1 MLSVDRDALL
11 CDLAETYHIFDLRA
25 LPVVTLAAL
34 SFGLR
39 DDSRIKMKMAG
50 MVYVSPVILQ
60 AEIVDNLALIRYSLC
75 MKEHSPLPEFYT
87 DIISGKKQSEQAAR
101 ANKQKDTKY
110 LSVRNAILDDVRSRL
125 NEDINNG

>member
-1 MLSVDRDALL
+1 MMHADRDALL
-11 CDLAETYHIFDLRA
+11 CDLAETYHVYDLKA
-25 LPVVTLAAL
+25 LPVQTLAAL

-39 DDSRIKMKMAG
+39 DDSRIKMKLSG

-87 DIISGKKQSEQAAR
+87 DIISGKKQAEQAAR

>member
-1 MLSVDRDALL
+1 MMRADRDALL
-11 CDLAETYHIFDLRA
+11 CDLAETYHVYDLKA
-25 LPVVTLAAL
+25 LPVQTLAAL

-39 DDSRIKMKMAG
+39 DDSRIKMKLSG

-87 DIISGKKQSEQAAR
+87 DIISGKKQAEQAAR

>member
-39 DDSRIKMKMAG
+39 DDSRIKMKLTG
-50 MVYVSPVILQ
+50 IEYVPNYILL
-60 AEIVDNLALIRYSLC
+60 ASIADNLKMLRYNLLS
-75 MKEHSPLPEFYT
+75 EEGDPPPPLYT
-87 DIISGKKQSEQAAR
+87 DIIFGKDDKQKEPYTAEDFERDMADIARR
-101 ANKQKDTKY
+101 AN
-110 LSVRNAILDDVRSRL
+110 
-125 NEDINNG
+125 NG